1 MIRVYDH
8 GSTYG
13 ISIGAQEL
21 WAFCLGRPG
30 SGLEQI
36 KGLRLSGWTG
46 KAGRGTLLALEEG
59 VDSGSW
65 GSPLCGDFGV
75 HPTSSPFSTPTLVP
89 SQFPVGDSRNPT
101 DAPPLRQTG
110 TNRPDHPFT
119 PSLCGAVHPDC
130 PAPRVSNPTGLA
142 SSCLSHQPRGALA
155 LATGKESS
163 HPYAGVPRP
172 RPKAPRATKA
182 AGIAP
187 WVVADH
193 VFSIAP

>member
-101 DAPPLRQTG
+101 DAPPYARPGQTA
-110 TNRPDHPFT
+110 RIT
-119 PSLCGAVHPDC
+119 PSPL
-130 PAPRVSNPTGLA
+130 L
-142 SSCLSHQPRGALA
+142 
-155 LATGKESS
+155 
-163 HPYAGVPRP
+163 YAGRYTRIVPLRGFQTP
-172 RPKAPRATKA
+172 PA
-182 AGIAP
+182 
-187 WVVADH
+187 
-193 VFSIAP
+193 